1 MILAL
6 RLHHLTFIV
15 RVTRSIILLP
25 ALKYDEES
33 LLYDLDPNGKV
44 IIDEAIANAAD
55 DHDD

>member
-6 RLHHLTFIV
+6 RLRHLTFIV

-25 ALKYDEES
+25 KLKYDEGS
-33 LLYDLDPNGKV
+33 LLYDLDPNDKV

>member
-6 RLHHLTFIV
+6 RLRHLTFIV

-25 ALKYDEES
+25 KLKYDEES
-33 LLYDLDPNGKV
+33 LLYDLDPNDKV

-55 DHDD
+55 DHGD